1 MAALVA
7 IEGAE
12 REAILKEETR
22 DEAIVA
28 EVLIDVQGGYATQTC
43 LDKRGDGELE
53 CCRKSLGAN
62 ESRGVVSITGSR
74 KRCHL
79 DDWSCLCRV

>member
-22 DEAIVA
+22 DEAIAA
-28 EVLIDVQGGYATQTC
+28 EVIIAVQ
-43 LDKRGDGELE
+43 
-53 CCRKSLGAN
+53 
-62 ESRGVVSITGSR
+62 
-74 KRCHL
+74 
-79 DDWSCLCRV
+79 